1 MEQYFKLYKFLFE
14 DEFKN
19 LSIESKVLY
28 SIMLDRKD
36 LSVKNNLID
45 ENGQVYIFM
54 TINEIR
60 DKIKCSRQKAL
71 NILRELQDKN
81 LINKIRQGQ
90 GKSNK
95 IQVQEID
102 FLKSKKHT
110 STSLKNRLQE
120 VQKIDPI
127 KTNMNKPENNKTE
140 NNNKSGAL
148 APDKETV
155 FKIPLKDGS
164 FYNLNQ
170 QDIDFYKSLYSN
182 IDIEQEIKN
191 IIGWNTANS
200 GKRKTKA
207 GINKHINTW
216 LSRANQNKGGTNFG
230 TNIERQ
236 AAGSTGTNK
245 PTTDQFRELIQKY
258 TTVL

>member
-36 LSVKNNLID
+36 LSIKNNLID

-54 TINEIR
+54 KIEEIKKLINCGE
-60 DKIKCSRQKAL
+60 QKAVK
-71 NILRELQDKN
+71 ILRELDIIG
-81 LINKIRQGQ
+81 LIKKCKSGFNKPNKIY
-90 GKSNK
+90 
-95 IQVQEID
+95 
-102 FLKSKKHT
+102 LKSQYWSNENHNT
-110 STSLKNRLQE
+110 GAM
-120 VQKIDPI
+120 KIKEMGLPKSQSI
-127 KTNMNKPENNKTE
+127 KTNINKTENNKTE
-140 NNNKSGAL
+140 NNNKSGAK

-155 FKIPLKDGS
+155 FQIPLKDGS

-191 IIGWNTANS
+191 IIGWNMAND
-200 GKRKTKA
+200 GKRKTKV
-207 GINKHINTW
+207 GIKKHINTW

-230 TNIERQ
+230 ASIERQ
-236 AAGSTGTNK
+236 ATGSTATNK
-245 PTTDQFRELIQKY
+245 PTAEDFRELIQKH